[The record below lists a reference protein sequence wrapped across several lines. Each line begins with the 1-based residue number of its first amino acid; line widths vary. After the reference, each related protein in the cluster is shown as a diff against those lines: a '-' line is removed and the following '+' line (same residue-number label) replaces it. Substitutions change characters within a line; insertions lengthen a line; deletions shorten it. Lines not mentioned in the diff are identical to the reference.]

1 MRTNATTNI
10 ALLSL
15 IIALAIICRCVVPTR
30 MDAEGGHSV
39 ERHTD
44 TVVICK
50 TIYDTVVV
58 TKPEYIERVVSDTVY
73 IDASGGGQVSLPVVR
88 KH

>member
-10 ALLSL
+10 AILSL

-30 MDAEGGHSV
+30 MGDGVGHSV

-44 TVVICK
+44 TLIICK
-50 TIYDTVVV
+50 TIKRFYNTIQ
-58 TKPEYIERVVSDTVY
+58 YILIS
-73 IDASGGGQVSLPVVR
+73 Q
-88 KH
+88 